1 MTDAASLIQKYN
13 EIKDHLGA
21 QSKAFSEYCKPF
33 NEQLEQISNQLLDML
48 NQLNAGK
55 PDGKRASLSTDHGTA
70 YLSTITTPK
79 VLDKEQYLDWVL
91 ANCDDYGAMLQIGQP
106 QKDALQ
112 EYMDANDNKLPP
124 FVTVENFV
132 RFSIRKA

>member
-1 MTDAASLIQKYN
+1 MTDTTKLAENTAALVNEYQKIKAAHEADQAKFNAHWKPALEKLAEIATQIQ
-13 EIKDHLGA
+13 A
-21 QSKAFSEYCKPF
+21 TMT
-33 NEQLEQISNQLLDML
+33 EQGVKSF
-48 NQLNAGK
+48 K
-55 PDGKRASLSTDHGTA
+55 TDTGTA
-70 YLSTITTPK
+70 ILSTITTPK

-91 ANCDDYGAMLQIGQP
+91 ANWDDYGAMLQIGQP